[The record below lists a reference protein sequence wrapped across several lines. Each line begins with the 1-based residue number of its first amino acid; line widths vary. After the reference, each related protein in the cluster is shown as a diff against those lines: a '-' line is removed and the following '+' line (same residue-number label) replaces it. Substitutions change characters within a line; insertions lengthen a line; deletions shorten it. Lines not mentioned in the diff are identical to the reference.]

1 MGNAGKLLRP
11 DAKAAVWAAIGL
23 FVVPKVIAA
32 VKR

>member
-1 MGNAGKLLRP
+1 MPTILRP

-23 FVVPKVIAA
+23 FLLPKAIQM